1 MCQIDRLELN
11 MLAKSKIVW
20 AINET
25 LSMKGAAR
33 LLGCSYNTF
42 KKYAKMYEVF
52 EPLPTNAGIP
62 KSNRV
67 GLKPVE
73 LQSIFNG
80 EHPSYSQ
87 SKLQERLI
95 REGYC
100 TEECSNCGYN
110 EMRPSDLSV
119 PLLLDYMDD
128 DGTNKSLENL
138 RLLCY
143 NCFYILKGSKLKSKI
158 PKNVRGFQKA
168 VGNLFS
174 NQS

>member
-1 MCQIDRLELN
+1 
-11 MLAKSKIVW
+11 MLAKSKIQW

-33 LLGCSYNTF
+33 LLNVSYNTF

-52 EPLPTNAGIP
+52 EPLHSNKGIP
-62 KSNRV
+62 MFNRV
-67 GLKPVE
+67 GKKPIE
-73 LQSIFNG
+73 LQAIFSG
-80 EHPSYSQ
+80 EHPSYSK
-87 SKLQERLI
+87 SVLQERLI

-110 EMRPSDLSV
+110 EMRTSDLSV
-119 PLLLDYMDD
+119 PLILDYMDD
-128 DGTNKSLENL
+128 DGTNKSLDNL

-143 NCFYILKGSKLKSKI
+143 NCFYLMKGSRLNITI
-158 PKNVRGFQKA
+158 PKNVKGFRKA

-174 NQS
+174 SE

>member
-1 MCQIDRLELN
+1 
-11 MLAKSKIVW
+11 MLAKSKIEW

-42 KKYAKMYEVF
+42 KKYAKMYGIF
-52 EPLPTNAGIP
+52 EPLPSNAGIP

-67 GLKPVE
+67 GVKPPE
-73 LQSIFNG
+73 LQAIFNG

-100 TEECSNCGYN
+100 VEECSNCGYN
-110 EMRPSDLSV
+110 EMRASDLSV
-119 PLLLDYMDD
+119 PLILDYMDD
-128 DGTNKSLENL
+128 DGTNKSFDNL

-143 NCFYILKGSKLKSKI
+143 NCFYIMKGSRLKVDI
-158 PKNVRGFQKA
+158 PKSVRGFQKA

-174 NQS
+174 NES